1 MPPSISALRSHRSER
16 CGARPRLGHYGVNFR
31 SHSGFFEIICTTV
44 GGSLGVSLGGLLLGS
59 PRFTLRA
66 TSWSLRAT
74 CKPPR
79 ESYKATLGSLS
90 CHCWAIV
97 ELPSGHFPAT
107 SGTLW
112 GWGFGHSFGH
122 YGPTDRTTDPPAST
136 DWPTDRTLPDCGRL
150 IGRLADQPT
159 D

>member
-16 CGARPRLGHYGVNFR
+16 CGVRPRLGHSGVKFR

-44 GGSLGVSLGGLLLGS
+44 GDSLGVSLGGLLLGS

-112 GWGFGHSFGH
+112 DGGSATHSATTGR
-122 YGPTDRTTDPPAST
+122 PTERPIHPRR
-136 DWPTDRTLPDCGRL
+136 PTGRL
-150 IGRLADQPT
+150 IEHCLTAAG
-159 D
+159 